1 MDRWRVTRRV
11 RGEAEALRPPSRHAP
26 RGDEAGGG
34 RADDRRDDAAHPSRL
49 SAGGARRPAL
59 CVEEEVCLTLPAH
72 PARLVLTPQYA
83 PRAVSRP
90 GGPHG
95 EGAPWVMSL
104 SNFVSDEEAEADS
117 GG

>member
-1 MDRWRVTRRV
+1 MTRPEEGGQTIDATMR
-11 RGEAEALRPPSRHAP
+11 RILRDFPQVA
-26 RGDEAGGG
+26 
-34 RADDRRDDAAHPSRL
+34 
-49 SAGGARRPAL
+49 AL

-83 PRAVSRP
+83 PRAVSQP